1 MTKRE
6 YFEKIKTYVENYP
19 EYVEFLDG
27 EIARLD
33 ARAGKVKAKRAE
45 KAKENEPIKENIKEV
60 LADGG
65 LMASEIGEKV
75 GHSTQKVT
83 ALCRQMVEDGT
94 LKAEDVK
101 VKGKGKRK
109 AYSLA

>member
-6 YFEKIKTYVENYP
+6 FMEKVIAVVEDS
-19 EYVEFLDG
+19 ELKEFAEN
-27 EIARLD
+27 EIAKLD
-33 ARAGKVKAKRAE
+33 TANQRRSAKRAE

-75 GHSTQKVT
+75 GHSTQKIT
-83 ALCRQMVEDGT
+83 ALCRQMVEDGV
-94 LKAEDVK
+94 LKVEDVK
-101 VKGKGKRK
+101 VTGKGKRK

>member
-6 YFEKIKTYVENYP
+6 FMEKVIAVVEDSELKEFAKNEIKK
-19 EYVEFLDG
+19 LDK
-27 EIARLD
+27 ANMNRS
-33 ARAGKVKAKRAE
+33 AKRKE

-83 ALCRQMVEDGT
+83 ALCRQMVEDGV
-94 LKAEDVK
+94 LKVEDVK
-101 VKGKGKRK
+101 VTGKGKRK

>member
-6 YFEKIKTYVENYP
+6 FMEKVIAVVEDS
-19 EYVEFLDG
+19 ELKEFAET
-27 EIARLD
+27 EIAKLD
-33 ARAGKVKAKRAE
+33 TANQRRSAKRAE

-83 ALCRQMVEDGT
+83 ALCRQMVEDGV
-94 LKAEDVK
+94 LKVEDVK
-101 VKGKGKRK
+101 VTGKGKRK

>member
-6 YFEKIKTYVENYP
+6 FMEKVIAVVEDS
-19 EYVEFLDG
+19 ELKEFAET
-27 EIARLD
+27 EIAKLD
-33 ARAGKVKAKRAE
+33 TANQRRSAKRAE

-83 ALCRQMVEDGT
+83 ALCRQMVDDGT

-101 VKGKGKRK
+101 VTGKGKRK
-109 AYSLA
+109 VYSLA

>member
-6 YFEKIKTYVENYP
+6 FMEKVIAVVEDN
-19 EYVEFLDG
+19 ELKDFAKAEIEKLDK
-27 EIARLD
+27 ANANRS
-33 ARAGKVKAKRAE
+33 AKRKE

-83 ALCRQMVEDGT
+83 ALCRQMVEDGI
-94 LKAEDVK
+94 LKVEDVK
-101 VKGKGKRK
+101 VTGKGKRK

>member
-6 YFEKIKTYVENYP
+6 FMEKVIAVVEDN
-19 EYVEFLDG
+19 ELKDFAKAEIEKLDK
-27 EIARLD
+27 ANMNRS
-33 ARAGKVKAKRAE
+33 AKRKE
-45 KAKENEPIKENIKEV
+45 KAKENELIKENIKEV

-83 ALCRQMVEDGT
+83 ALCRQMVEDGI
-94 LKAEDVK
+94 LKVEDVK
-101 VKGKGKRK
+101 VTGKGKRK
-109 AYSLA
+109 EYSLA

>member
-6 YFEKIKTYVENYP
+6 FMEKVIAVVEDN
-19 EYVEFLDG
+19 ELKNFAKVEIEKLD
-27 EIARLD
+27 IANANRS
-33 ARAGKVKAKRAE
+33 AKRAE

-75 GHSTQKVT
+75 GYSTQKVT
-83 ALCRQMVEDGT
+83 ALCRQMVEDGV
-94 LKAEDVK
+94 LKVEDVK
-101 VKGKGKRK
+101 VTGKGKRK